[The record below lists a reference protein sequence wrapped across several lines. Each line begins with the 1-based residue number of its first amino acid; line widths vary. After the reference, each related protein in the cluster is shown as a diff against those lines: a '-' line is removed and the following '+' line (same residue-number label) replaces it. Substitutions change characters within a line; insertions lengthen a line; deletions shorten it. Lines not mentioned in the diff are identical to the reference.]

1 MLWRVA
7 RRIKGLLRRLIR
19 LLDQGKQAAAYTPIL
34 PANAGPSSP
43 KLWPTV
49 SEIDHTQSDRLE
61 AFLFLPIYYLAGV
74 WEATKVLIHNLVE
87 INRER
92 RQLAFT
98 LGLDADQTDV
108 ESLESFGDELRIER
122 MRAHAISQP
131 EVVEMLGRTPAWVD
145 SAPLY
150 CFFNGAARAAIR
162 ADAWFGLVDRFLIPL
177 LPLRPYGVL
186 VYDLLQKYVPQ
197 NFDPE
202 FLVCYE
208 RGIKPTARS
217 ARILV
222 VTTPQTRD
230 DLVSEY
236 GLDGKTVRLIPV
248 AADSGRRFEG
258 LAPAPVHVPRQPFI
272 LKVANAANHKG
283 AHVLLRAYAKLKQE
297 GCPNLLPLVLCGMWT
312 EQFSCRYQPVQGGLI
327 HPNGPFIRDLVSSLD
342 LKEGVDVEFLGCV
355 SEAQLKYLYEHCW
368 MVVNAGKF
376 DNGSYSLVEA
386 TYFGKPTLSTR
397 YPAAEYICERFGART
412 KFFPPDDHEA
422 LARLIREALV
432 ENVPPPSF
440 QQLAQ
445 IRAQMTNPELG
456 TRHYAERIYDCLVEL
471 AEQGRRE
478 RQMQGAASKVA

>member
-1 MLWRVA
+1 M
-7 RRIKGLLRRLIR
+7 RIPNRL
-19 LLDQGKQAAAYTPIL
+19 KQSKWLKWLKPVKRWLIPPPPPPPPPSPVVPL
-34 PANAGPSSP
+34 PAPP

-150 CFFNGAARAAIR
+150 CFFNGAARAAIQ

-217 ARILV
+217 ARILA

-236 GLDGKTVRLIPV
+236 GLDGKTVRLLPV
-248 AADSGRRFEG
+248 
-258 LAPAPVHVPRQPFI
+258 
-272 LKVANAANHKG
+272 
-283 AHVLLRAYAKLKQE
+283 
-297 GCPNLLPLVLCGMWT
+297 
-312 EQFSCRYQPVQGGLI
+312 
-327 HPNGPFIRDLVSSLD
+327 
-342 LKEGVDVEFLGCV
+342 
-355 SEAQLKYLYEHCW
+355 
-368 MVVNAGKF
+368 
-376 DNGSYSLVEA
+376 
-386 TYFGKPTLSTR
+386 
-397 YPAAEYICERFGART
+397 
-412 KFFPPDDHEA
+412 
-422 LARLIREALV
+422 
-432 ENVPPPSF
+432 
-440 QQLAQ
+440 
-445 IRAQMTNPELG
+445 
-456 TRHYAERIYDCLVEL
+456 
-471 AEQGRRE
+471 
-478 RQMQGAASKVA
+478 